1 MTQFYLVMAGIVMM
15 VGGPMIRNE
24 TCAMGVMFIGLVV
37 GVVSVCEIKMK
48 F

>member
-1 MTQFYLVMAGIVMM
+1 MTQFYLVMAGMM

-37 GVVSVCEIKMK
+37 VVVSVFEIKMK